1 MQKLNYLLILLIGV
15 LPLVA
20 QEQIALTSPEM
31 NTRFFEK
38 EKIPSVK
45 GRLLN
50 YTPVAFPGLNLKYT
64 LVVPTGENV
73 LSKVATI
80 QPDGTFELK
89 LNYSFPYQQLTLVL
103 GEYYTG
109 EIIVNQGVFIELDMA
124 QLQLNPVQNLGK
136 GVQFTDAD
144 AGINVYL
151 NRFYNFQN
159 AQKGAFYK
167 ARQDLVM
174 GSKMETEALVNAY
187 DEVYKKW
194 DEILLAYKEAHPSEH
209 AWLLQNERDSDYYAW
224 LFTLFWQKE
233 MPADLFA
240 AALNHRPFLVSKTGV
255 MYYKYL
261 ARLMK
266 LVPADRNFALTKRV
280 LEERVDGGSQN
291 AELQEFLALYKA
303 KINQQPVREAMFQI
317 GIRQFLN
324 GNREELRKAR
334 LAEFSVNLASLET
347 PLSDVLKL
355 FGAPNNK
362 WKRKAYY
369 KYFLPQTGTNWVS
382 TFMIDEVGVIE
393 NYTASI
399 QRTLPAPITL
409 TTNSAIGV
417 PVRNLPFDAA
427 LYLGQGGTG
436 ETFVA
441 TLQNAFP
448 NKALI
453 LDVWATWCRPCIVD
467 MKRSKATKE
476 QLADLPL
483 EIIYLAVEEGSDQ
496 QKWEQTVTNLQVAGQ
511 HIFIKKEL
519 ADSLLK
525 YFNLFGYPSY
535 ILIDR
540 NGNWD
545 ATFVRSIS
553 NLDIEKLRG
562 KL

>member
-1 MQKLNYLLILLIGV
+1 MQKTNYLFLFLLSTFS
-15 LPLVA
+15 LVA
-20 QEQIALTSPEM
+20 QEKIALTSPEM

-45 GRLLN
+45 GQVLN
-50 YTPVAFPGLNLKYT
+50 YTPTAFPTLNLKYT
-64 LVVPTGENV
+64 LVVPTGENAV
-73 LSKVATI
+73 SKVATI
-80 QPDGTFELK
+80 QPDGTFELA
-89 LNYSFPYQQLTLVL
+89 LNYSFPYQQITLTL
-103 GEYYTG
+103 GDYYTG
-109 EIIVNQGVFIELDMA
+109 EIFVNEEVFVELDMA
-124 QLQLNPVQNLGK
+124 QLQLNPVRFLGK
-136 GVQFTDAD
+136 GVQFSGLDAS
-144 AGINVYL
+144 INVYL
-151 NRFYNFQN
+151 NRFYTFQN
-159 AQKGAFYK
+159 SQKGAFYQ
-167 ARQDLVM
+167 ARQALVM
-174 GSKMETEALVNAY
+174 GSKMETDMQVRAYEA
-187 DEVYKKW
+187 VYKKW
-194 DEILLAYKEAHPSEH
+194 DKILSDYTTQYPSEH
-209 AWLLQNERDSDYYAW
+209 AWILQNERDSDYYGW

-233 MPADLFA
+233 IPNELFDTA
-240 AALNHRPFLVSKTGV
+240 INHQPYLISKMGMT
-255 MYYKYL
+255 YYKYL

-266 LVPADRNFALTKRV
+266 LVPPGRNFALTKRV
-280 LEERVDGGSQN
+280 LEERVDGGAQN
-291 AELQEFLALYKA
+291 ADLQEFLALYQA

-334 LAEFSVNLASLET
+334 LAEFSVNLARLET
-347 PLSDVLKL
+347 PLADVLKL

-393 NYTASI
+393 TYTASV

-409 TTNSAIGV
+409 TTNASLGI

-427 LYLGQGGTG
+427 LYLGQGETG

-453 LDVWATWCRPCIVD
+453 LDVWATWCRPCIAD
-467 MKRSKATKE
+467 MKRSKTTKKS
-476 QLADLPL
+476 LADLPL

-496 QKWEQTVTNLQVAGQ
+496 QKWEQTVNNLQVAGQ
-511 HIFIKKEL
+511 HIFIKKDL

-553 NLDIEKLRG
+553 NLDIEKLKG